1 MEARPAP
8 LIPTV
13 RVRDTITKSCVPRK
27 EAMNDAAL
35 KGFITLIPMCALFAG
50 TVVIW
55 LRSRSTSSILQ
66 FLGATSLL
74 VVVLIHVFEGLRIFP
89 WMGWGLKNSIGHYL
103 DMLCAIL
110 GFTLFPVGYLIHAV
124 KMRAEDKIEE
134 RESK

>member
-1 MEARPAP
+1 MSNAP
-8 LIPTV
+8 F
-13 RVRDTITKSCVPRK
+13 
-27 EAMNDAAL
+27 
-35 KGFITLIPMCALFAG
+35 KGFITLIPLCALFAG

-55 LRSRSTSSILQ
+55 LRSRSISAMLQ

-110 GFTLFPVGYLIHAV
+110 GFTLFSVGYLIHTV
-124 KMRAEDKIEE
+124 KMRVKKKEDRE
-134 RESK
+134 RV

>member
-1 MEARPAP
+1 
-8 LIPTV
+8 
-13 RVRDTITKSCVPRK
+13 
-27 EAMNDAAL
+27 MNDAAL
-35 KGFITLIPMCALFAG
+35 KGFNTLIPMCALFAG

>member
-1 MEARPAP
+1 
-8 LIPTV
+8 
-13 RVRDTITKSCVPRK
+13 
-27 EAMNDAAL
+27 MNHSAF

-55 LRSRSTSSILQ
+55 LRSRSVSSILQ

-74 VVVLIHVFEGLRIFP
+74 VVGLIHVFEELRIFP
-89 WMGWGLKNSIGHYL
+89 WMGWGLKNSTGHYL

-124 KMRAEDKIEE
+124 KMRAEDKD
-134 RESK
+134 